1 VTPTLFDPTDLTSP
15 SISSFVC
22 RSDTKSKKRGCWSE
36 SETLYFS
43 FLVRT
48 RIWDKAIKTASKGGK
63 LATNNN
69 MRGTPSPNRGKGSM
83 GDLDRQIEQL
93 KRCEIIKEG
102 EVKALC
108 AKAREILVEESNVQR
123 VDSPVTICGD
133 IHGQFYDLKELF
145 RVGGDVPETNYLF
158 MGDFVDRGFYSVETF
173 LLLLALKVR
182 YPDRITLIRGN
193 HESRQ
198 ITQVYG
204 FYDECLRKYGS
215 ITVWRYCTEIFDYL
229 SLSAIVDG
237 KIFCVHGGLSPSIQT
252 LDQIRAIDR
261 KQEVPHD
268 GPMCDLLWSDPED
281 TTGWGVSP
289 RGAGYLFGSDVVSQ
303 FNSANDVDM
312 ICRAHQLVME
322 GYKWHFN
329 ETVLTVW
336 SAPNYC
342 YRCGNVAAI
351 LELDENL
358 QREFIIFEA
367 APQETR
373 GIPSKKPT
381 PDYFL

>member
-1 VTPTLFDPTDLTSP
+1 MGLLLRSRRGFTLTRRHSG
-15 SISSFVC
+15 
-22 RSDTKSKKRGCWSE
+22 RGFHRERC
-36 SETLYFS
+36 
-43 FLVRT
+43 
-48 RIWDKAIKTASKGGK
+48 RIWTMSGAS
-63 LATNNN
+63 
-69 MRGTPSPNRGKGSM
+69 S
-83 GDLDRQIEQL
+83 DLDRQIEQL
-93 KRCEIIKEG
+93 KRCEYIKEA
-102 EVKALC
+102 EVKSLC

-123 VDSPVTICGD
+123 VDAPVTICGD

-145 RVGGDVPETNYLF
+145 KVGGSVPDTNYLF

-229 SLSAIVDG
+229 SLAAIIDN
-237 KIFCVHGGLSPSIQT
+237 KIFCVHGGLSPSINT
-252 LDQIRAIDR
+252 LDEIRSIDR

-268 GPMCDLLWSDPED
+268 GAMCDLMWSDPDD
-281 TTGWGVSP
+281 TVGWSVSP
-289 RGAGYLFGSDVVSQ
+289 RGAGYLFGGDIVEK
-303 FNSANDVDM
+303 FNRENKISL

-322 GYKWHFN
+322 GYKSMFN
-329 ETVLTVW
+329 DTLVTVW

-358 QREFIIFEA
+358 ETNFKKFEA
-367 APQETR
+367 APPEVRAEPGTA
-373 GIPSKKPT
+373 SKK
-381 PDYFL
+381 